1 MAVNNLTFNQLST
14 VLNSIVSQAT
24 GVSQITPTNTSEF
37 VSVAQVGLKAGY
49 DPVLNAVSQVLSKTI
64 FSVRPYTR
72 KFKGLEA
79 DSMQYGNI
87 VRKVQSVDKSWED
100 DARLNLADGDSV
112 DMYKVNKPEVIQTNF
127 YGANVF
133 EKSLTIFRDQLDCAF
148 SSPDE
153 FNRFVTMTMTNITDM
168 IEQAHE
174 ATARATIGNFVGG
187 IVKGNPDAVIHLL
200 SEYNALTGL
209 ELTAQSVYAPDNF
222 APFVRWMYSRI
233 NTLAGLLTER
243 SEKYHINIEGK
254 PVMRHTPRDDQRT
267 YLYAPA
273 LNQINAQVK
282 SVTYNND
289 YLNMA
294 TTEAV
299 NYWQALDEPTKIM
312 VKPTYLNKIDGTLKT
327 ETDSVDVAPV
337 FGLLA
342 DRNALGYTVLNE
354 WSSPT
359 PFNAKGGYSNIYWHF
374 TDRYWNDFME
384 NGIVLLLD

>member
-24 GVSQITPTNTSEF
+24 GTAQITPSNTAEF

-64 FSVRPYTR
+64 FSTRPYTR

-87 VRKVQSVDKSWED
+87 VRKLQSVDKSWQD
-100 DARLNLADGDSV
+100 DDRLRLADGDSV

-127 YGANVF
+127 YGANVY

-153 FNRFVTMTMTNITDM
+153 FNRFVTMTMGNISDM

-222 APFVRWMYSRI
+222 ASFVRWMYSRI
-233 NTLAGLLTER
+233 NTIAGLMTER
-243 SEKYHINIEGK
+243 SDKYHINIEGK
-254 PVMRHTPRDDQRT
+254 PVMRHTPKDDQRT

-273 LNQINAQVK
+273 LNQISAQVK

-289 YLNMA
+289 YLNMD

-299 NYWQALDEPTKIM
+299 NYWQALSDPTRIM
-312 VKPTYLNKIDGTLKT
+312 VTPTYLNKTDGSLKT
-327 ETDSVDVAPV
+327 ESTSVDVAPV
-337 FGLLA
+337 FGLIA
-342 DRNALGYTVLNE
+342 DRDALGYTVLNE

-359 PFNAKGGYSNIYWHF
+359 PFNAKGGYSNLYWHF

-384 NGIVLLLD
+384 NGVVLLLD

>member
-100 DARLNLADGDSV
+100 DARLKLTDGDSV

-127 YGANVF
+127 YGANVY

-174 ATARATIGNFVGG
+174 TTARATIGNFVGG

-233 NTLAGLLTER
+233 NTLAGLMTER
-243 SEKYHINIEGK
+243 SEKYHINIDGK
-254 PVMRHTPRDDQRT
+254 PVMRHTPKDDQRT

-299 NYWQALDEPTKIM
+299 NYWQALGDPTKIM
-312 VKPTYLNKIDGTLKT
+312 VKPTYLNKTDGTLKT
-327 ETDSVDVAPV
+327 ETDSVDVTPV
-337 FGLLA
+337 FGVIA
-342 DRNALGYTVLNE
+342 DRDALGYTVLNE

>member
-100 DARLNLADGDSV
+100 DARLNLTDGDSV

-233 NTLAGLLTER
+233 NTLAGLMTER

-254 PVMRHTPRDDQRT
+254 PVMRHTPKDDQRT

-299 NYWQALDEPTKIM
+299 NYWQALDDPTKIM

-327 ETDSVDVAPV
+327 ESDSVDVTPV
-337 FGLLA
+337 FGLIA
-342 DRNALGYTVLNE
+342 DRDALGYTVLNE

-374 TDRYWNDFME
+374 TDRYWNDFLE